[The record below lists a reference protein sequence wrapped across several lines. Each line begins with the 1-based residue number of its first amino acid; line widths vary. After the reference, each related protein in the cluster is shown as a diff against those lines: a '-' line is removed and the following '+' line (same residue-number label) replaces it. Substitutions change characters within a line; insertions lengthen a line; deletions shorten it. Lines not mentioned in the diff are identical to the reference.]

1 MQAWQYLCAGANK
14 MLPEEELNEQQSS
27 GEQPGSEE
35 TQETKQEQVTSEPGM
50 ESPEMKI
57 AELEDRYV
65 RLFAEFDNFKRR
77 TSKERIEFMQ
87 QAGKDIIVSLL
98 PVLDDLERAIK
109 ASETQSDKASIEEG
123 VKLVQ
128 KKFASILEGL
138 GLKAIEAIGQ
148 PLDVDQHEAI
158 TKVPPP
164 SPDLAGKIIDEVEKG
179 YTLHGKVIR
188 FTKAV
193 VGAS

>member
-1 MQAWQYLCAGANK
+1 
-14 MLPEEELNEQQSS
+14 MLPEEELNEQNR
-27 GEQPGSEE
+27 EDETTASEE
-35 TQETKQEQVTSEPGM
+35 RQEPVNQEETAHEGGTGEVHPAA
-50 ESPEMKI
+50 KI

-65 RLFAEFDNFKRR
+65 RLSAEFENFKRR
-77 TSKERIEFMQ
+77 TARERIEFMQ
-87 QAGKDIIVSLL
+87 QAGKDIIVGLL

-109 ASETQSDKASIEEG
+109 ASESHSDKASLEEG
-123 VKLVQ
+123 VKLVH
-128 KKFASILEGL
+128 KKFAGILESL

-164 SPDLAGKIIDEVEKG
+164 SPELAGKIIDELEKG

-188 FTKAV
+188 FTKVV

>member
-1 MQAWQYLCAGANK
+1 
-14 MLPEEELNEQQSS
+14 MLPEEELNEQKHEDENKASDEPQENLNQEGSAEQHS
-27 GEQPGSEE
+27 GN
-35 TQETKQEQVTSEPGM
+35 
-50 ESPEMKI
+50 PEAKI

-65 RLFAEFDNFKRR
+65 RLMAEFDNFKRR
-77 TSKERIEFMQ
+77 TSRERIEFLQ

-123 VKLVQ
+123 VKLVH
-128 KKFASILEGL
+128 KKFAGILEGL
-138 GLKAIEAIGQ
+138 GLKPIDAIGQ

-164 SPDLAGKIIDEVEKG
+164 SPDMAGKIMAEVEKG

>member
-77 TSKERIEFMQ
+77 TSKERIEFIQ

-128 KKFASILEGL
+128 KKFAGILEGL

-179 YTLHGKVIR
+179 YTLNGKVIR

>member
-1 MQAWQYLCAGANK
+1 MI
-14 MLPEEELNEQQSS
+14 PEEELNDNKS
-27 GEQPGSEE
+27 GQDMPETEAKTEPEAENRE
-35 TQETKQEQVTSEPGM
+35 TQTDSV
-50 ESPEMKI
+50 SPEAKI

-65 RLFAEFDNFKRR
+65 RLFAEFDNFRRR

-109 ASETQSDKASIEEG
+109 ASETQSDKAAIEEG
-123 VKLVQ
+123 VKLVH
-128 KKFASILEGL
+128 KKFAGILESL

-164 SPDLAGKIIDEVEKG
+164 TPEMAGKIIDEVEKG

-188 FTKAV
+188 FTKVV

>member
-1 MQAWQYLCAGANK
+1 
-14 MLPEEELNEQQSS
+14 
-27 GEQPGSEE
+27 
-35 TQETKQEQVTSEPGM
+35 
-50 ESPEMKI
+50 
-57 AELEDRYV
+57 
-65 RLFAEFDNFKRR
+65 
-77 TSKERIEFMQ
+77 
-87 QAGKDIIVSLL
+87 AGKDIIISLL
-98 PVLDDLERAIK
+98 PVLDNLERAIK

-123 VKLVQ
+123 VKLVHKQ
-128 KKFASILEGL
+128 FAGILEGL
-138 GLKAIEAIGQ
+138 GLKPIEAIGQ